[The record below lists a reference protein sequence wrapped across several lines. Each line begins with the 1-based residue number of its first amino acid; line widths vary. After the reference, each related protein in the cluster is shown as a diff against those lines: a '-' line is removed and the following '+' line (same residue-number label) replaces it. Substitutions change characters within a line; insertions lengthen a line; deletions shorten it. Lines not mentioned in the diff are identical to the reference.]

1 MHEYSVAQALIE
13 RVEKEARSRGAAS
26 VRSLSIRVGELSG
39 VDASLLASAYTLI
52 RAGTLCAAADLAIES
67 LPVRWECGD
76 CGWTLPSDSP
86 LRCPHCAATPHLAT
100 GGELLLESIEI
111 EVP

>member
-39 VDASLLASAYTLI
+39 VDASLLASAYTTI
-52 RAGTLCAAADLAIES
+52 RGGTLCAAADLAIETA
-67 LPVRWECGD
+67 PVRWECAD
-76 CGWTLPSDSP
+76 CGRTLTPGSP
-86 LRCPHCAATPHLAT
+86 LRCPSCAAAPRLVQ
-100 GGELLLESIEI
+100 GDELLLQSIEL
-111 EVP
+111 ELS